1 MRKLKNTNIAKRIF
15 GLLHLPALSLP
26 CLTRQSPARDYRVT
40 PDNDRGMLRPI
51 MTALLAAL
59 ALLLASC
66 SNGISGTDTSGSSA
80 DGKTYISISAK
91 TASSRS
97 IAPSTDDY
105 STEKLTNLEV
115 TGHMTS
121 VITVDEPVT
130 EPEEISLAQA
140 ESLAELSG
148 KSIPI
153 EAGNW
158 LLTLSASLN
167 GVTFYGETR
176 TEIEKGKVNPISFTL
191 TPETSYGGMSITVE
205 FTGEADKVSVSL
217 KKAGLEEL
225 LAGGEL
231 IPVEEND
238 GKKSVTFSR
247 SATSEEEKL
256 ESGSY
261 YLLFEFFGLEEIGRL
276 NTVENIVRVKE
287 GITTTAK
294 LTLDLNEIYTITY
307 ETNGGEPDTVLTDR
321 YSRKSEAIT
330 LPEMKKSG
338 CIFKG
343 WYENSDTDHANPLEY
358 IDSSRASDL
367 TLVAYFEKILS
378 TLYVTA
384 RTLEDGEE
392 DTGDGSEAN
401 PFANISSALAQ
412 INEYASD
419 TTDYTI
425 VLSGEFVA
433 MQELSSSLDGKA
445 KSITLT
451 GKTGNTTDILNG
463 DIEGNNY
470 HTLRVATTVPVTI
483 SNLKITGGRCGLS
496 LGYDE
501 ENNADVQVDV
511 TLDDGALVTD
521 NGNSSGI
528 NLSAGKLTLKGGS
541 IMNNCCEYGGGVAV
555 TGGEFVMESGTIGG
569 TEEGEANTAD
579 YRGAGVYITGGTF
592 TMKGGTICGNKS
604 SSSASGAGVYVGYD
618 EENGTV
624 GTFIMQGGTI
634 SANEAVTA
642 GGGVFVD
649 GTSTDLTQDVTFT
662 MTGGTI
668 TENKQTSTY
677 DEEERGGGGV
687 ALYGEHAL
695 FTMEGGTISKNEA
708 ACYGGGVSVVGSAK
722 FHMTDGT
729 IGGTSSADGN
739 KVTQTSY
746 STYGGGVYVADDA
759 TFTMDGGTIS
769 YNATSS
775 TSTTTGGGAV
785 NAFSGTFTM
794 NGGTLSNN
802 TSAGSGG
809 AVYIGSSG
817 TCNLAG
823 GTISA
828 NTCGTSAYG
837 SGVYVRSFNS
847 NSGTL
852 TMSGSAV
859 VASGNDV
866 YLASGTKVTIAGSL
880 TGISPVA
887 TITPAS
893 YTEDTQILTIADGAD
908 PTLAAEYEKFVL
920 SDSDVWSITEEGTL
934 KKLFIGTKKPTEAKA
949 VYDIVFSDG
958 SATPYADGLTLSDDE
973 KAAAIAVI
981 FYKGTGLNSPDS
993 EGNADTTTER
1003 TLGVGLAQTQAL
1015 WCGDPNGSNP
1025 GNAWNVLVEP
1035 IECAPN
1041 EGIFDYETT
1050 AGNYTFPDTA
1060 DKNGSDNLSQIAA
1073 YLPTQTNSSNN
1084 YYTDDTGTAARY
1096 PAFYFGINYKDQT
1109 ESHVSGTDYEDNW
1122 YLPSIAELL
1131 QLGKVV
1137 TDVNSAI
1144 GLCGG
1149 TLVKTSSGD
1158 NYYDYFS
1165 SSQYENYSYCTEAYT
1180 MRFETPLCI
1189 GTDEKTSDSV
1199 YVLAIRE
1206 F

>member
-1 MRKLKNTNIAKRIF
+1 MVIK
-15 GLLHLPALSLP
+15 
-26 CLTRQSPARDYRVT
+26 
-40 PDNDRGMLRPI
+40 
-51 MTALLAAL
+51 
-59 ALLLASC
+59 
-66 SNGISGTDTSGSSA
+66 SGEN
-80 DGKTYISISAK
+80 SI
-91 TASSRS
+91 
-97 IAPSTDDY
+97 
-105 STEKLTNLEV
+105 V
-115 TGHMTS
+115 
-121 VITVDEPVT
+121 
-130 EPEEISLAQA
+130 
-140 ESLAELSG
+140 
-148 KSIPI
+148 
-153 EAGNW
+153 
-158 LLTLSASLN
+158 
-167 GVTFYGETR
+167 
-176 TEIEKGKVNPISFTL
+176 
-191 TPETSYGGMSITVE
+191 
-205 FTGEADKVSVSL
+205 VSL
-217 KKAGLEEL
+217 KK
-225 LAGGEL
+225 
-231 IPVEEND
+231 I
-238 GKKSVTFSR
+238 
-247 SATSEEEKL
+247 
-256 ESGSY
+256 GSDKTD
-261 YLLFEFFGLEEIGRL
+261 E
-276 NTVENIVRVKE
+276 
-287 GITTTAK
+287 TTNS
-294 LTLDLNEIYTITY
+294 NEP
-307 ETNGGEPDTVLTDR
+307 GEPIDPTEPDEPEVTV
-321 YSRKSEAIT
+321 S
-330 LPEMKKSG
+330 
-338 CIFKG
+338 
-343 WYENSDTDHANPLEY
+343 
-358 IDSSRASDL
+358 
-367 TLVAYFEKILS
+367 
-378 TLYVTA
+378 LYVTA
-384 RTLEDGEE
+384 RTLDSGEE

-401 PFANISSALAQ
+401 PFASISSALAQ

-463 DIEGNNY
+463 NIGDNNY

-483 SNLKITGGRCGLS
+483 SNLKITGGQCGLS

-501 ENNADVQVDV
+501 ENSADVQVDV
-511 TLDDGALVTD
+511 TLAEGSLVTD

-541 IMNNCCEYGGGVAV
+541 ITNNCCEYGGGVAV

-592 TMKGGTICGNKS
+592 TMKGGTISGNKS
-604 SSSASGAGVYVGYD
+604 SSGVSGAGVYVGYD

-677 DEEERGGGGV
+677 DEGERGGGGV

-695 FTMEGGTISKNEA
+695 FTMEDGTISKNEA

-746 STYGGGVYVADDA
+746 STYGGGVYVAGDA

-775 TSTTTGGGAV
+775 TITTTGGGAV

-837 SGVYVRSFNS
+837 SGVYVRSFSS

-866 YLASGTKVTIAGSL
+866 YLPDGTSLAIAGTL
-880 TGISPVA
+880 TGASTGSATTTVA
-887 TITPAS
+887 TITPSS
-893 YTEDTQILTIADGAD
+893 YSTDTTVLTLADGAD
-908 PTLAAEYEKFVL
+908 TTLVSEYAKFAL
-920 SDSDVWSITEEGTL
+920 SDSSTYEINNSGKLQKNFLAVTEDDVR
-934 KKLFIGTKKPTEAKA
+934 AKETSMTTG
-949 VYDIVFSDG
+949 DIVSD
-958 SATPYADGLTLSDDE
+958 YQTL
-973 KAAAIAVI
+973 
-981 FYKGTGLNSPDS
+981 
-993 EGNADTTTER
+993 
-1003 TLGVGLAQTQAL
+1003 
-1015 WCGDPNGSNP
+1015 
-1025 GNAWNVLVEP
+1025 
-1035 IECAPN
+1035 
-1041 EGIFDYETT
+1041 
-1050 AGNYTFPDTA
+1050 
-1060 DKNGSDNLSQIAA
+1060 
-1073 YLPTQTNSSNN
+1073 
-1084 YYTDDTGTAARY
+1084 
-1096 PAFYFGINYKDQT
+1096 
-1109 ESHVSGTDYEDNW
+1109 
-1122 YLPSIAELL
+1122 
-1131 QLGKVV
+1131 LGKQ
-1137 TDVNSAI
+1137 I
-1144 GLCGG
+1144 YF
-1149 TLVKTSSGD
+1149 KTSSGSYGVMQFTQVED
-1158 NYYDYFS
+1158 YDIQFK
-1165 SSQYENYSYCTEAYT
+1165 
-1180 MRFETPLCI
+1180 FKI
-1189 GTDEKTSDSV
+1189 GSGSVQEKTDGFQCNYGFDFDGDTTDDSNKDFGIDGDSPYTFTAYNGAMF
-1199 YVLAIRE
+1199 YVLD
-1206 F
+1206 

>member
-1 MRKLKNTNIAKRIF
+1 MKELKNTNTAKQII
-15 GLLHLPALSLP
+15 GS
-26 CLTRQSPARDYRVT
+26 
-40 PDNDRGMLRPI
+40 RPI

-66 SNGISGTDTSGSSA
+66 SNGINGTEADSNSA

-97 IAPSTDDY
+97 IAPNADDY

-158 LLTLSASLN
+158 LFTLSATLN

-176 TEIEKGKVNPISFTL
+176 AEIEKGKVNPISFTL
-191 TPETSYGGMSITVE
+191 TPETNYGGMSITVE

-217 KKAGLEEL
+217 KKAGQEEL
-225 LAGGEL
+225 LAGGGL

-247 SATSEEEKL
+247 SASDEAERL

-261 YLLFEFFGLEEIGRL
+261 YLLFEFFGVEGVGRL

-294 LTLDLNEIYTITY
+294 LTLDLNEIYTISY
-307 ETNGGEPDTVLTDR
+307 EKNGGELESTDTALTDR
-321 YSRKSEAIT
+321 YSRKSGEIT
-330 LPEMKKSG
+330 LPQMKKAG

-343 WYENSDTDHANPLEY
+343 WYESSDTGHTNPLEY

-367 TLVAYFEKILS
+367 TLVAYFEEILS

-384 RTLEDGEE
+384 RTLEDGES

-401 PFANISSALAQ
+401 PFASISSALAQ

-463 DIEGNNY
+463 NIEDNNY

-528 NLSAGKLTLKGGS
+528 KLSAGKLTLKGGS
-541 IMNNCCEYGGGVAV
+541 ITNNCCEYGGGVAV

-592 TMKGGTICGNKS
+592 TMKGGTISGNKS

-618 EENGTV
+618 EDNGTV
-624 GTFIMQGGTI
+624 GRFIMQGGTI

-649 GTSTDLTQDVTFT
+649 GSSTSLTDSVTFT
-662 MTGGTI
+662 MRGGTI
-668 TENKQTSTY
+668 SGNKESSTATSGA
-677 DEEERGGGGV
+677 RGGGGV
-687 ALYGEHAL
+687 ALYGEHAQ
-695 FTMEGGTISKNEA
+695 FTMEDGIIRKNQGNRF
-708 ACYGGGVSVVGSAK
+708 GGGVSLVESATFIMTGGLIGDTSSTSYGNYLYLNTENKYGSAV
-722 FHMTDGT
+722 F
-729 IGGTSSADGN
+729 
-739 KVTQTSY
+739 
-746 STYGGGVYVADDA
+746 VADSA
-759 TFTMDGGTIS
+759 IFTMDGGEIS
-769 YNATSS
+769 YNYNN
-775 TSTTTGGGAV
+775 GAAQGAYGTV
-785 NAFSGTFTM
+785 CAYSGTFNM
-794 NGGTLSNN
+794 KGGIICHNN
-802 TSAGSGG
+802 VLHCGG
-809 AVYIGSSG
+809 AVYIYYQGI
-817 TCNLAG
+817 CNLEG
-823 GTISA
+823 GTIRDNICEDSK
-828 NTCGTSAYG
+828 G
-837 SGVYVRSFNS
+837 SGVYIKKFN
-847 NSGTL
+847 NDFGTL
-852 TMSGSAV
+852 NMSGSAV
-859 VASGNDV
+859 IESGNDI
-866 YLASGTKVTIAGSL
+866 YLPSGTSFALSGEL
-880 TGISPVA
+880 TGDAPIA
-887 TITPAS
+887 TITPQS
-893 YTEDTQILTIADGAD
+893 YSTDTTVLTLADGAD
-908 PTLAAEYEKFVL
+908 TTLAAEYAKFAVTK
-920 SDSDVWSITEEGTL
+920 DSSNPDTPWRIKADGTL
-934 KKLFIGTKKPTEAKA
+934 TNLIGEKSASDGYA
-949 VYDIVFSDG
+949 VGDIVFNDG
-958 SATPYADGLTLSDDE
+958 SATSYTSSLTLTDVQ
-973 KAAAIAVI
+973 KTAAIALI
-981 FYKGTGLNSPDS
+981 FYKGTDLNSDDA
-993 EGNADTTTER
+993 EDTTAVR
-1003 TLGVGLAQTQAL
+1003 TLGVGLKHNKSL
-1015 WCGDPNGSNP
+1015 VSWCRSSAEAYSTN
-1025 GNAWNVLVEP
+1025 
-1035 IECAPN
+1035 I
-1041 EGIFDYETT
+1041 TT
-1050 AGNYTFPDTA
+1050 IQCPPSGTDRQYTFED
-1060 DKNGSDNLSQIAA
+1060 DKNGSDNLEQIAA
-1073 YLPTQTNSSNN
+1073 FLGENN
-1084 YYTDDTGTAARY
+1084 DTGVGENSTKTKEEAAALY
-1096 PAFYFGINYKDQT
+1096 PAFYFAKNYKDV
-1109 ESHVSGTDYEDNW
+1109 SGSNVSGTAYEEGW
-1122 YLPSIAELL
+1122 YLPSIAELF
-1131 QLGKVV
+1131 QVYVKGRGDSKVFDIDEASQALGGD
-1137 TDVNSAI
+1137 TF
-1144 GLCGG
+1144 G
-1149 TLVKTSSGD
+1149 SS
-1158 NYYDYFS
+1158 YYWS
-1165 SSQYENYSYCTEAYT
+1165 SSQSNEGDYAAYDLFLDSGRYTGDGCYKSINKYSGSMAVC
-1180 MRFETPLCI
+1180 C
-1189 GTDEKTSDSV
+1189 
-1199 YVLAIRE
+1199 IRE

>member
-1 MRKLKNTNIAKRIF
+1 
-15 GLLHLPALSLP
+15 
-26 CLTRQSPARDYRVT
+26 
-40 PDNDRGMLRPI
+40 

-66 SNGISGTDTSGSSA
+66 SNGISGTNTNSNSA

-91 TASSRS
+91 TVQARS

-105 STEKLTNLEV
+105 STEKLTNLEL

-158 LLTLSASLN
+158 LLTLSATLN

-176 TEIEKGKVNPISFTL
+176 AEIEKGKINPISFTL

-247 SATSEEEKL
+247 SATNEDERL

-261 YLLFEFFGLEEIGRL
+261 YLIFEFFGLEGVGRL
-276 NTVENIVRVKE
+276 NTVENIVCVKE

-294 LTLDLNEIYTITY
+294 LTLNLNEIYTITY
-307 ETNGGEPDTVLTDR
+307 ETNGGEPESTDDILTSK
-321 YSRKSEAIT
+321 YSRKSETIS
-330 LPEMKKSG
+330 LPQMKRAG

-343 WYENSDTDHANPLEY
+343 WYESSDTDYANPLES

-367 TLVAYFEKILS
+367 TLVAYFEEILS
-378 TLYVTA
+378 NLYVTA
-384 RTLEDGEE
+384 RTLGSGEE
-392 DTGDGSEAN
+392 DIGDGSEAN
-401 PFANISSALAQ
+401 PFASISSALAQ

-463 DIEGNNY
+463 NIGDNNY

-483 SNLKITGGRCGLS
+483 SNLKITGGQCGLS

-501 ENNADVQVDV
+501 ENGADVQVDV

-541 IMNNCCEYGGGVAV
+541 ITNNCCEYGGGVAV

-592 TMKGGTICGNKS
+592 TMKGGTISGNKS
-604 SSSASGAGVYVGYD
+604 SSGVSGAGVYVGYD
-618 EENGTV
+618 EDNGTV

-677 DEEERGGGGV
+677 DEGERGGGGV

-695 FTMEGGTISKNEA
+695 FTMEDGTISKNEA
-708 ACYGGGVSVVGSAK
+708 ACYGGGVSVLGSAK

-729 IGGTSSADGN
+729 IGGTSSADEN

-746 STYGGGVYVADDA
+746 STYGGGVYVAGDA

-837 SGVYVRSFNS
+837 SGVYVRSYNS

-859 VASGNDV
+859 VAEGNDV

-880 TGISPVA
+880 TETSSVA
-887 TITPAS
+887 TITPEE
-893 YTEDTQILTIADGAD
+893 YTAGTTLLEVSSDSGT
-908 PTLAAEYEKFVL
+908 TLAAEYKKFAVTPQDDGSGSTTQWYL
-920 SDSDVWSITEEGTL
+920 SSEGTL
-934 KKLFIGTKKPTEAKA
+934 TLTQGLVKVLGATINGEETWTPSSNVFVSGRSLTIPDLYVCDHEVTRGEYKVLMGTDPSTANAYDKNGNELTGDAVLNNPVNSVTWYAAIAYCNKLSVKEGLDCAYTVSGISDWENLEYSSLPTSSNTDWNAATCDFTANGYRLPTEAEWEWLARGGQNYTYAGSDTVDDVAWCTTNTNNTGSRDVKTKA
-949 VYDIVFSDG
+949 ANGYGLYDMSGNVWEWCWDWYAETISSDTDASGAASGDKRGRRGGSWYGSDG
-958 SATPYADGLTLSDDE
+958 STSRCE
-973 KAAAIAVI
+973 VAIH
-981 FYKGTGLNSPDS
+981 DS
-993 EGNADTTTER
+993 
-1003 TLGVGLAQTQAL
+1003 
-1015 WCGDPNGSNP
+1015 S
-1025 GNAWNVLVEP
+1025 
-1035 IECAPN
+1035 CAP
-1041 EGIFDYETT
+1041 EYCSEV
-1050 AGNYTFPDTA
+1050 
-1060 DKNGSDNLSQIAA
+1060 NGFRLV
-1073 YLPTQTNSSNN
+1073 
-1084 YYTDDTGTAARY
+1084 R
-1096 PAFYFGINYKDQT
+1096 
-1109 ESHVSGTDYEDNW
+1109 
-1122 YLPSIAELL
+1122 
-1131 QLGKVV
+1131 
-1137 TDVNSAI
+1137 SA
-1144 GLCGG
+1144 
-1149 TLVKTSSGD
+1149 
-1158 NYYDYFS
+1158 
-1165 SSQYENYSYCTEAYT
+1165 Q
-1180 MRFETPLCI
+1180 
-1189 GTDEKTSDSV
+1189 
-1199 YVLAIRE
+1199 
-1206 F
+1206 